1 MLLQSTPS
9 FHKSRFG
16 SPHFSLSQPPAP
28 CRGAY
33 GGKEWKDNS
42 LLLSLWSKP
51 LSRPISSF
59 TSRDGFFGLETGFF
73 RDNQK
78 KKKKL
83 FKENKKKTM
92 WRILQDFSRGYQWR
106 RTFCSSRLPILSAF
120 VHCCPA
126 FARPDVQN
134 EATPGPFAPTCSPP
148 WSAFAEPRCFFLSG
162 SIGSWHPGTSRCPW
176 YLKST
181 AMNYSPHFSKSNL
194 HSKNILKRFNSI
206 LLCIFI
212 TSLHHGTFLP
222 VTNSPQECQLTVS
235 ASARSCF
242 VSACFGNSKT
252 PVL

>member
-1 MLLQSTPS
+1 MPS
-9 FHKSRFG
+9 AD
-16 SPHFSLSQPPAP
+16 SPPPSHAESCLSGLSQI
-28 CRGAY
+28 
-33 GGKEWKDNS
+33 W
-42 LLLSLWSKP
+42 LLKRLNLSTKKVNY
-51 LSRPISSF
+51 LSQWGIHGPVVG
-59 TSRDGFFGLETGFF
+59 DGCLNF
-73 RDNQK
+73 RN
-78 KKKKL
+78 